1 MAYGVKYRLE
11 FSDLKENKKKIEI
24 LKNNYSGSVLPMVGG
39 ANPCTITWEQ
49 DDDVYTP
56 IIGSTA
62 TLNIMV
68 TDAISYDNFYEYD
81 EREYQIKVSYWDGA
95 AYQTYWKGWLTTDSY
110 VEAITSAPYSITLKA
125 LDGLGTLSKYQ
136 TPLYDNGAAEPA
148 NVAKPPIYYFAD
160 ILNNLGLDFDIYTS
174 TELLTTSSS
183 SYDIYEYLWNN
194 LFQGQQTSY
203 GFIPSNKILD
213 AKKGLELIL
222 KFTHSRIFQSFG
234 KWYIINA
241 SGYSEQS
248 IKDELLAGTFA
259 GSSIR
264 DAETASLQTNGTE
277 SIKYKIY
284 NSSGVLQS
292 TSTVDV
298 LQTIPGDLQ
307 PINNDLSK
315 EYTRP
320 LNDTSLEYDMSQN
333 LNLVKHNYRFFW
345 DNGSA
350 TNVGWQTANSCEFTT
365 EQKIYNNSIKFYG
378 STSSLKS
385 YTDGQVF
392 INRIYKIDFKTYTSN
407 TPQQLNVQIRVGDTY
422 LGYQYYIVSSGA
434 WQSTPVYNIVSLTK
448 TDEWQTL
455 SIDVEYPPHSTQPYI
470 EVIAPNSTPTY
481 PVYLGELLWT
491 IKDYDSTGFKTQT
504 RTLTR
509 DAGNYSANISFDN
522 FTISNQINYEYVLGS
537 TTIAFQRPYEK
548 QYGGNKDMAN
558 MKLQYV
564 LNDHRNNLVKYS
576 GTLYSNNITPL
587 SVHNK
592 IWVDFGTSILQE
604 PVSCYIDGLTY
615 NVKQNEYQ
623 VNMHVPNQDND
634 IAATLTIEN
643 T

>member
-333 LNLVKHNYRFFW
+333 LNLVKHNYRFF
-345 DNGSA
+345 G
-350 TNVGWQTANSCEFTT
+350 T
-365 EQKIYNNSIKFYG
+365 
-378 STSSLKS
+378 
-385 YTDGQVF
+385 
-392 INRIYKIDFKTYTSN
+392 
-407 TPQQLNVQIRVGDTY
+407 
-422 LGYQYYIVSSGA
+422 
-434 WQSTPVYNIVSLTK
+434 
-448 TDEWQTL
+448 
-455 SIDVEYPPHSTQPYI
+455 
-470 EVIAPNSTPTY
+470 
-481 PVYLGELLWT
+481 
-491 IKDYDSTGFKTQT
+491 
-504 RTLTR
+504 
-509 DAGNYSANISFDN
+509 
-522 FTISNQINYEYVLGS
+522 
-537 TTIAFQRPYEK
+537 
-548 QYGGNKDMAN
+548 MAA
-558 MKLQYV
+558 LQ
-564 LNDHRNNLVKYS
+564 
-576 GTLYSNNITPL
+576 
-587 SVHNK
+587 
-592 IWVDFGTSILQE
+592 
-604 PVSCYIDGLTY
+604 
-615 NVKQNEYQ
+615 
-623 VNMHVPNQDND
+623 M
-634 IAATLTIEN
+634 
-643 T
+643 